1 MPILTAEEIA
11 FAEAVGTLT
20 YCNPFLPERI
30 AAEKAAAGADF
41 VPHGDVWSVKAGDD
55 REAPNIRTIAARAE
69 ETTVAIRDRFRAPGA
84 KPSMKELGLYRDLVV
99 YVLYYRFVEEL
110 LALAERGVDPST
122 ERLDCPAV
130 YRRFERD
137 CRSLLDIPGVHL
149 PDEDIAHYFACQYQ
163 VRRAF
168 NVTFHR
174 IVGGSMA
181 TARLRAAVWQ
191 SVFTH
196 DMRRYRRLLYDRM
209 GDLPVLITGPSGTGK
224 ELVAKGIAMSRYIPF
239 DPKTGCFASVPVQDF
254 HGINLSAITPTL
266 IESALFGHRRGAFT
280 GALEDREGWLQVC
293 GPHGTVF
300 LDEIGEIT
308 PEIQVKLLRVLE
320 IRAFQRIGDTEERC
334 FAGKLTAATNRDLGK
349 EIDAGRFRAD
359 LYYRLCGDIIRTP
372 SLREQME
379 DNPAE
384 LRNLALFV
392 AGKLVPEKEA
402 EVLTGDVLAWIDEHL
417 GADYAWPGNVRELEQ
432 CVRNIL
438 VRGEYHPLER
448 ASRPV
453 GAMAGFL
460 AEVRAG
466 RLTLERLSDLYITL
480 VYRQDPNY
488 VHAADALGIDRRTVK
503 ARIDEEFL
511 RGLDEEA

>member
-1 MPILTAEEIA
+1 
-11 FAEAVGTLT
+11 
-20 YCNPFLPERI
+20 
-30 AAEKAAAGADF
+30 
-41 VPHGDVWSVKAGDD
+41 
-55 REAPNIRTIAARAE
+55 
-69 ETTVAIRDRFRAPGA
+69 
-84 KPSMKELGLYRDLVV
+84 
-99 YVLYYRFVEEL
+99 
-110 LALAERGVDPST
+110 
-122 ERLDCPAV
+122 
-130 YRRFERD
+130 
-137 CRSLLDIPGVHL
+137 
-149 PDEDIAHYFACQYQ
+149 
-163 VRRAF
+163 
-168 NVTFHR
+168 
-174 IVGGSMA
+174 
-181 TARLRAAVWQ
+181 
-191 SVFTH
+191 
-196 DMRRYRRLLYDRM
+196 
-209 GDLPVLITGPSGTGK
+209 
-224 ELVAKGIAMSRYIPF
+224 
-239 DPKTGCFASVPVQDF
+239 VQDF